1 MILRKIRTEPT
12 VPDCSIGCTA
22 PILSNTVMAVVQDSN
37 LISFSSTQLTTFQT
51 VSSYIGIQFY
61 LLYQFIRAFAREKT
75 DLLYRKTNFFFKKTN
90 LTR

>member
-1 MILRKIRTEPT
+1 MILRKIRTETAAP
-12 VPDCSIGCTA
+12 PDCSVGYTA

-51 VSSYIGIQFY
+51 VSSYIGIQFH

-75 DLLYRKTNFFFKKTN
+75 DLLYRKTNFFLRKQA
-90 LTR
+90 